1 MSVELKAALND
12 VEFKRAVL
20 RSCLATT
27 GHGDHK
33 CFVTDIHPHDQM
45 LQHSLQEHTDAH
57 AAISQYFSVGAQQ
70 FNTFSQIAGLLFQDR
85 ERVKVLDFAC
95 GFGRLTRFLVLDR
108 SRFRITG
115 AEIQQEAL
123 DFVAKRFAVQCLNSC
138 PDPSAFNCNDS
149 FDIIWVASLF
159 SHLPE
164 GLFHQ
169 WLRVLFSLLRP
180 GGVLAFSTKP
190 LATAATVKARSE
202 PGFVY
207 TTESECRQLDSR
219 IYGTACVD
227 DAFVRDA
234 IERVTGPGHPV
245 FHMPRAL
252 ANEQDLHLVPCNRDH
267 DLSILKNV
275 RKGVTGWLD
284 RCSLVAGEL
293 CLEGWAA
300 SLDEGPAQTIE
311 IVVDGRR
318 HSVFPEI
325 SRPDVAEAFADERLQ
340 RSGWKFRETLTADP
354 QELRLH
360 VSAQSAGGSH
370 AMIYFGCVHRE
381 SQ

>member
-45 LQHSLQEHTDAH
+45 LQHSLQEHADAH

-95 GFGRLTRFLVLDR
+95 GFGRLTRFLVLER

-164 GLFHQ
+164 GLFSPVAA
-169 WLRVLFSLLRP
+169 RPVL
-180 GGVLAFSTKP
+180 
-190 LATAATVKARSE
+190 
-202 PGFVY
+202 
-207 TTESECRQLDSR
+207 
-219 IYGTACVD
+219 
-227 DAFVRDA
+227 
-234 IERVTGPGHPV
+234 
-245 FHMPRAL
+245 
-252 ANEQDLHLVPCNRDH
+252 
-267 DLSILKNV
+267 
-275 RKGVTGWLD
+275 
-284 RCSLVAGEL
+284 LVAAGWGAGFQYKTAGHGRDR
-293 CLEGWAA
+293 EG
-300 SLDEGPAQTIE
+300 
-311 IVVDGRR
+311 
-318 HSVFPEI
+318 
-325 SRPDVAEAFADERLQ
+325 AFGAGFRLYD
-340 RSGWKFRETLTADP
+340 RE
-354 QELRLH
+354 
-360 VSAQSAGGSH
+360 
-370 AMIYFGCVHRE
+370 
-381 SQ
+381 

>member
-1 MSVELKAALND
+1 M
-12 VEFKRAVL
+12 
-20 RSCLATT
+20 
-27 GHGDHK
+27 
-33 CFVTDIHPHDQM
+33 
-45 LQHSLQEHTDAH
+45 
-57 AAISQYFSVGAQQ
+57 
-70 FNTFSQIAGLLFQDR
+70 LFQNR
-85 ERVKVLDFAC
+85 ERIKVLDFAC
-95 GFGRLTRFLVLDR
+95 GFGRLIRFLVLEQGRDR
-108 SRFRITG
+108 IWG

-123 DFVAKRFAVQCLNSC
+123 EFVASRFVVRCLNSC
-138 PDPSAFNCNDS
+138 PDPSAFDCEES

-164 GLFHQ
+164 SLFHQ

-190 LATAATVKARSE
+190 LATAAPTQIRSE

-207 TTESECRQLDSR
+207 TTESECRELDSC

-252 ANEQDLHLVPCNRDH
+252 ANEQDLHVVPCNRDH
-267 DLSILKNV
+267 DLTVLRNV
-275 RKGVTGWLD
+275 RKGVAGWLD
-284 RCSLVAGEL
+284 RCSLAAGEL
-293 CLEGWAA
+293 SLEGWAA

-311 IVVDGRR
+311 IVIDGQR
-318 HSVFPEI
+318 HSVIPGI
-325 SRPDVAEAFADERLQ
+325 SRPDVAEAFADERLE
-340 RSGWKFRETLTADP
+340 RCGWKFRETLTGEP
-354 QELRLH
+354 QEIRIH
-360 VSAQSAGGSH
+360 VSAQSAGGSR
-370 AMIYFGCVHRE
+370 AMIYFGCVQHE